1 MKRRRLG
8 EGLRSL
14 GLRNVWD
21 LLTYYPRR
29 HIDRTREATISE
41 LSPGE
46 EGTLLVEVAKV
57 HLVPPRRKGRPRVEV
72 VVKDGEGARMLCV
85 FFNQFWR
92 ERQLKPGMEL
102 TIFGKMALYSRRRQM
117 VNPVVDLLGDRTL
130 RIIPV
135 YPQSEK
141 AGVSSWDVGLVV
153 SEALRRCG
161 PRGIADPVEGRTLRR
176 YGLCSREEAFSFYHA
191 PEDFS
196 EIQAGRR
203 RLVFDELLRMQLFLA
218 QRRQE
223 YSSGRGV
230 THRFDR
236 DVLERFWEG
245 LPFALTGA
253 QSRAIEEILS
263 DMRAE
268 APMQRLLHG
277 EVGSGKTVVALSA
290 MLAAVH
296 GGRQAALMSPTEVLA
311 EQHFANLTRLLGDG
325 AGASEE
331 MGRWVLRTGGGS
343 GSDAGGGGSSSDA
356 GDGGGGS
363 DASDG
368 SKGDGARDGS
378 GKVFL
383 ELLTGR
389 SRPIDRRETLAGLA
403 SGEVGMVVGTH
414 ALISEGIEF
423 GALGLAVIDEQHRFG
438 VEQRASLRAKGA
450 SGCTPDVLVMTATPI
465 PRTAALTVYGDLDV
479 SKLDEM
485 PTGRAGVRTEAVPS
499 LLEAG
504 RVWKRLKTEVAAGRQ
519 AYVVCPVIDHS
530 EQLETAAATQ
540 VRSELE
546 KGELSGLRLGLLH
559 GRVPVADRERVM
571 DGFRE
576 GKIDVMVATTMIEV
590 GVDVPNASVMVILGA
605 ERFGIAQL
613 HQLRGR
619 VGRSS
624 HLGWCFLVG
633 GDPTGTLDLGLDDYG
648 AAAENPRIRALVE
661 TTDGFELAETDLE
674 IRGEG
679 TLMAKRQTGR
689 SDLKLASLRRDKD
702 WVARAREE
710 ARRLVEGGL
719 LTPELRDEL
728 DVCAAEVDA
737 EFLEKT

>member
-1 MKRRRLG
+1 MKRRRLAD
-8 EGLRSL
+8 GLKLL
-14 GLRNVWD
+14 GLTDVWD

-29 HIDRTREATISE
+29 HIDRTREATIAE

-46 EGTLLVEVAKV
+46 EGTLLVEVTKV
-57 HLVPPRRKGRPRVEV
+57 RLVFPKRGGRRRVEV
-72 VVKDGEGARMLCV
+72 MVKDGEGRQMRCV
-85 FFNQFWR
+85 FFNQSWR
-92 ERQLKPGMEL
+92 EHQLKPGMEL
-102 TIFGKMALYSRRRQM
+102 TIFGKMAIYSRQRQM

-153 SEALRRCG
+153 SEALRRCA
-161 PRGIADPVEGRTLRR
+161 PRGIADPVESRTLQR
-176 YGLCSREEAFSFYHA
+176 YGLCSREEAFRFYHT
-191 PEDFS
+191 PESFS
-196 EIQAGRR
+196 EVKAGRR
-203 RLVFDELLRMQLFLA
+203 RLVFDELLRMQLLLA

-230 THRFDR
+230 RHRFDM

-253 QSRAIEEILS
+253 QSRAIEEIRR
-263 DMRAE
+263 DMTAE

-290 MLAAVH
+290 MLAAVQ

-311 EQHFANLTRLLGDG
+311 EQHYANLTRLLRDG

-331 MGRWVLRTGGGS
+331 MGRWVLRTA
-343 GSDAGGGGSSSDA
+343 D
-356 GDGGGGS
+356 
-363 DASDG
+363 
-368 SKGDGARDGS
+368 

-450 SGCTPDVLVMTATPI
+450 AGGTPDVLVMTATPI

-485 PTGRAGVRTEAVPS
+485 PRGRAGVRTEAVQS

-504 RVWKRLKTEVAAGRQ
+504 RVWKRLKREVAAGRQ
-519 AYVVCPVIDHS
+519 AYVVCPVIDSS
-530 EQLETAAATQ
+530 EQWATAAATK
-540 VRSELE
+540 VCSELE

-559 GRVPVADRERVM
+559 GRVPFAERERVM
-571 DGFRE
+571 NGFRE
-576 GKIDVMVATTMIEV
+576 GEIDVMVATTMIEV

-619 VGRSS
+619 VGRGS

-633 GDPTGTLDLGLDDYG
+633 GDPTGTLDLGLDDHE
-648 AAAENPRIRALVE
+648 AAAENPRIKALVE

-702 WVARAREE
+702 WVLKAREE

-719 LTPELRDEL
+719 LTSELNDEL